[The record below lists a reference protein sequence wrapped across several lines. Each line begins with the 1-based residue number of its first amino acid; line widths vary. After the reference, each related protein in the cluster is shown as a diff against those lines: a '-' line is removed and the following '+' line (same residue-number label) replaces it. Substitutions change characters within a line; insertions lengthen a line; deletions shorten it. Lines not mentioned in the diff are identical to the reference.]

1 MDNERQQLKE
11 RPMSN
16 EQENIHPSETPV
28 ESLDLKWNYS
38 GKALRGQCILYWLL
52 TLAFLV
58 GGIYFSVTGKLGTWY
73 APVWIG
79 ITALLVLL
87 WFYFSCVYLYRTWTI
102 RYRLTE
108 TRLYCEQ
115 GLFNKVTDTM
125 ELVYI
130 EDVQLQQ
137 TLLDR
142 VVNGGVGRLIIFST
156 ADKTSSTLRIGG
168 IENPR
173 FIFEQLDT
181 MRAKVR
187 AKRAVLSN

>member
-1 MDNERQQLKE
+1 MKRKT
-11 RPMSN
+11 MSN

-28 ESLDLKWNYS
+28 ETLDLKWNYS

-52 TLAFLV
+52 TLAFLI
-58 GGIYFSVTGKLGTWY
+58 GGIYFSVTGKLGASY
-73 APVWIG
+73 PYVWIS

-87 WFYFSCVYLYRTWTI
+87 WLYFSCVYVYRTWTI

-108 TRLYCEQ
+108 TRLYCER

-125 ELVYI
+125 ELVYM

-142 VVNGGVGRLIIFST
+142 VINGGVGRLIIFST
-156 ADKTSSTLRIGG
+156 ADKTSSTLKISG

-173 FIFEQLDT
+173 LIFEQLDN